1 MIIFLDNI
9 SKSFGANKVLKDVS
23 IKIKTRECIGIIGP
37 NGAGKSTLFK
47 IISGSLLQDRG
58 FIIFNDSNIDKLS
71 IEKRSRLGISQS
83 YQSNSLFNEMTV
95 KENLMIACS
104 QSFKVGWQLFKSL
117 DKRKNIIN
125 KSCAIAK
132 EIGLT
137 EHLNSKSEN
146 LSYGLQR
153 QLEFGL
159 AIANNPSLLLLDEPT
174 AGMSNEETRSIVAM
188 IKKLSSD
195 YTIIIVEHD
204 MDVIYSLAKKI
215 YVLDS
220 GNLIFQ
226 GTPKEVKQSKLVQDR
241 YIGIK
246 K

>member
-23 IKIKTRECIGIIGP
+23 IKIKKRECIGIIGP

-71 IEKRSRLGISQS
+71 IDKRSRLGISQS

-104 QSFKVGWQLFKSL
+104 QSFKVGRQLFKSL

-137 EHLNSKSEN
+137 E
-146 LSYGLQR
+146 Y
-153 QLEFGL
+153 
-159 AIANNPSLLLLDEPT
+159 
-174 AGMSNEETRSIVAM
+174 
-188 IKKLSSD
+188 
-195 YTIIIVEHD
+195 
-204 MDVIYSLAKKI
+204 
-215 YVLDS
+215 
-220 GNLIFQ
+220 
-226 GTPKEVKQSKLVQDR
+226 
-241 YIGIK
+241 
-246 K
+246 

>member
-1 MIIFLDNI
+1 MI
-9 SKSFGANKVLKDVS
+9 KS
-23 IKIKTRECIGIIGP
+23 E
-37 NGAGKSTLFK
+37 
-47 IISGSLLQDRG
+47 
-58 FIIFNDSNIDKLS
+58 
-71 IEKRSRLGISQS
+71 
-83 YQSNSLFNEMTV
+83 Y
-95 KENLMIACS
+95 
-104 QSFKVGWQLFKSL
+104 
-117 DKRKNIIN
+117 
-125 KSCAIAK
+125 
-132 EIGLT
+132 
-137 EHLNSKSEN
+137 LNFKSEN

-153 QLEFGL
+153 QLEIGL

-174 AGMSNEETRSIVAM
+174 AGMSNEETKNIVAM

-195 YTIIIVEHD
+195 YSIIIVEHD

-246 K
+246 Q

>member
-1 MIIFLDNI
+1 MIISLNNI
-9 SKSFGANKVLKDVS
+9 SKNFGANEVLKNVT
-23 IKIKTRECIGIIGP
+23 IKIKKRECIGIIGP

-58 FIIFNDSNIDKLS
+58 DINFNGANIDKLS
-71 IEKRSRLGISQS
+71 IDKRSRLGISQS

-104 QSFKVGWQLFKSL
+104 QSFKVGWQLFRPL

-125 KSCAIAK
+125 KSYEIAK
-132 EIGLT
+132 EVGLT
-137 EHLNSKSEN
+137 EYLNFKSEN

-153 QLEFGL
+153 QLEVGL

-174 AGMSNEETRSIVAM
+174 AGMSNEETKNIVAM

-195 YTIIIVEHD
+195 YSILIVEHD

-220 GNLIFQ
+220 GNLIFK

-246 K
+246 Q

>member
-1 MIIFLDNI
+1 MIISLNNI
-9 SKSFGANKVLKDVS
+9 SKNFGANEVLKDVT
-23 IKIKTRECIGIIGP
+23 IKIDKRECFGVIGP

-58 FIIFNDSNIDKLS
+58 DINFNGANIDKLS
-71 IEKRSRLGISQS
+71 IDKRSRLGISQS

-104 QSFKVGWQLFKSL
+104 QSFKVGWQLFRPL

-125 KSCAIAK
+125 KSYEIAK
-132 EIGLT
+132 EVGLT
-137 EHLNSKSEN
+137 EYLNFKSEN

-153 QLEFGL
+153 QLEVGL

-174 AGMSNEETRSIVAM
+174 AGMSNEETKNIVAM

-195 YTIIIVEHD
+195 YSILIVEHD

-220 GNLIFQ
+220 GNLIFK

-246 K
+246 Q

>member
-1 MIIFLDNI
+1 MIIFLNNI
-9 SKSFGANKVLKDVS
+9 SKNFGANEVLKNVT
-23 IKIKTRECIGIIGP
+23 IKIKKRECIGIIGP

-58 FIIFNDSNIDKLS
+58 DINFNGANIDKLS
-71 IEKRSRLGISQS
+71 IDKRSRLGISQS

-104 QSFKVGWQLFKSL
+104 QSFKVGWQLFRPL

-125 KSCAIAK
+125 KSYEIAK
-132 EIGLT
+132 EVGLT
-137 EHLNSKSEN
+137 EYLNFKSEN

-153 QLEFGL
+153 QLEVGL

-174 AGMSNEETRSIVAM
+174 AGMSNEETKNIVAM

-195 YTIIIVEHD
+195 YSILIVEHD

-220 GNLIFQ
+220 GNLIFK

>member
-1 MIIFLDNI
+1 MIIFLNNI
-9 SKSFGANKVLKDVS
+9 SKNFGANEVLKNVT
-23 IKIKTRECIGIIGP
+23 IKIKKRECIGIIGP

-58 FIIFNDSNIDKLS
+58 DINFNGANIDKLS
-71 IEKRSRLGISQS
+71 IDKRSRLGISQS

-104 QSFKVGWQLFKSL
+104 QSFKVGWQLFRPL

-125 KSCAIAK
+125 KSYEIAK
-132 EIGLT
+132 EVGLT
-137 EHLNSKSEN
+137 EYLNFKSEN

-153 QLEFGL
+153 QLEVGL

-174 AGMSNEETRSIVAM
+174 AGMSNEETKNIVAM

-195 YTIIIVEHD
+195 YSILIVEHD

-226 GTPKEVKQSKLVQDR
+226 GTPKEVKQSKIVQDR

-246 K
+246 Q

>member
-1 MIIFLDNI
+1 
-9 SKSFGANKVLKDVS
+9 
-23 IKIKTRECIGIIGP
+23 
-37 NGAGKSTLFK
+37 
-47 IISGSLLQDRG
+47 
-58 FIIFNDSNIDKLS
+58 
-71 IEKRSRLGISQS
+71 
-83 YQSNSLFNEMTV
+83 
-95 KENLMIACS
+95 MIACS

-137 EHLNSKSEN
+137 EYLNSKSEN

-153 QLEFGL
+153 QLEVGL

>member
-1 MIIFLDNI
+1 MIIFLNNI
-9 SKSFGANKVLKDVS
+9 SKNFGANEVLKNVT
-23 IKIKTRECIGIIGP
+23 IKIKKRECIGIIGP

-58 FIIFNDSNIDKLS
+58 DINFNGANIDKLS
-71 IEKRSRLGISQS
+71 IDKRSRLGISQS

-104 QSFKVGWQLFKSL
+104 QSFKVGWQLFRPL

-125 KSCAIAK
+125 KSYEIAK
-132 EIGLT
+132 EVGLT
-137 EHLNSKSEN
+137 EYLNFKSEN

-153 QLEFGL
+153 QLEVGL

-174 AGMSNEETRSIVAM
+174 AGMSNEETKNIVAM

-195 YTIIIVEHD
+195 YSILIVEHD

-220 GNLIFQ
+220 GNLIFK

-246 K
+246 Q